1 MLYVEPGFCIFAAAL
16 LMLLPVSWVFAAF
29 VAAVWHELFHIAAI
43 LCVGGGVE
51 RIHMKACGAVIETKL
66 SGVAAEII
74 VALAGPAGSF
84 ALLFFSD
91 RFPKLA
97 VCGLI
102 QGLYNM
108 IPVRQQDGGRVL
120 AGFLAIVS
128 PSRSER
134 IMKIIECVFAAVAVS
149 ATIYGTVLLK
159 LGIWPIIAVIIFVTP
174 RIRRKIP
181 CKRGQIR
188 VQ

>member
-1 MLYVEPGFCIFAAAL
+1 MLYVEPGFCIFAAVL
-16 LMLLPVSWVFAAF
+16 LLVLPVSWVFAAF

-43 LCVGGGVE
+43 LCVNGSVE

-66 SGVAAEII
+66 SGVAEEII

-84 ALLFFSD
+84 ALLFLSD

-120 AGFLAIVS
+120 AGFLGMVS
-128 PSRSER
+128 PNGSER
-134 IMKIIECVFAAVAVS
+134 IMKTIECVFSVVVASAA
-149 ATIYGTVLLK
+149 IYGTVLLK
-159 LGIWPIIAVIIFVTP
+159 LGICPIIAVIIFVTP
-174 RIRRKIP
+174 WIRRKIP